1 MKKLALVFGTAALL
15 LAGCSQEESLP
26 GEDSTPNAIAF
37 GTFVQKPTK
46 GTAVTGT
53 SLPDYGQFL
62 VMGYTS
68 AEVVGAAIDFMR
80 QTVTFNGS
88 TYTYSPEKYWPG
100 SGTVDFFA
108 VYPAD
113 IDNGTAITPATMTL
127 GLPKVSYTIPSTVTQ
142 QKDLML
148 ASSLNK
154 TSGDG
159 TVNFA
164 FGHVLTKIGFKA
176 QLAASYD
183 AYIQVQSIKVGST
196 TSGQGLAESVVYDAE
211 GNTGTWSMSSPA
223 TTANASAF
231 ATQYSLSAENLVSY
245 GYVTSTSTMT
255 NILLDNS
262 YLMVAP
268 IKDCTNAG
276 DVPVEVIYKVGY
288 ADGSF
293 VTNTATGSIPKTNIA
308 AAAAISVNMTI
319 TLSGVSFSSSVVDWV
334 AGTDSSM

>member
-1 MKKLALVFGTAALL
+1 
-15 LAGCSQEESLP
+15 
-26 GEDSTPNAIAF
+26 
-37 GTFVQKPTK
+37 
-46 GTAVTGT
+46 
-53 SLPDYGQFL
+53 
-62 VMGYTS
+62 MGYTS
-68 AEVVGAAIDFMR
+68 AEGGAPAIDFMR

-88 TYTYSPEKYWPG
+88 AYTYSPTKYWPG

-127 GLPKVSYTIPSTVTQ
+127 GLPTVSYTIPTTVTQ

-148 ASSLNK
+148 ASTLDKS
-154 TSGDG
+154 SSDV

-183 AYIQVQSIKVGST
+183 AYIQVQTIKVGSA
-196 TSGQGLAESVVYDAE
+196 TSGSGLAESVVYDAS
-211 GNTGTWSMSSPA
+211 GTTGAWSMSSPA

-231 ATQYSLSAENLVSY
+231 ATQYLLSPENLVSY

-276 DVPVEVIYKVGY
+276 NVPVEVTYKVGY
-288 ADGSF
+288 ADGSY
-293 VTNTATGSIPKTNIA
+293 VMNTATGSIPKTNIA

-319 TLSGVSFSSSVVDWV
+319 SLTGVGFSSSVTGWDSD
-334 AGTDSSM
+334 TDVSMP